1 MIKAYEHTASYDST
15 IANYMNE
22 RFNGGFGKKRFI
34 VGQKVFQTRYGEN
47 PHQSGALYE
56 FASFWQKHFVQ
67 KKGEASFNNLTDMNA
82 AVKIA
87 TAFGKDSKAVCI
99 VKHGN
104 PCGFALKDTLLD
116 SYKAALQ
123 CDNISAY
130 GGVAA
135 INGEVGLELT
145 KEINKMFIEVLVA
158 RGITQEALDVF
169 ASKKRMKIFIQ
180 TAPLPQDE
188 YDFKHIQGGFVFQNS
203 DCVRKEEIMESSL
216 KTKKAPDST
225 QQRDLEIAYLIA
237 ALTKSNC
244 VVYVKD
250 STLVAIGMGM
260 TSRVDAARAA
270 FAKAKDMGLDLQ
282 GCVCASEAF
291 FPFRD
296 SVDMA
301 HKMGVSAIIQPGGSI
316 RDDEVIEACDEY
328 GIAMLFTHTRHF
340 LH

>member
-1 MIKAYEHTASYDST
+1 MIHPIADCEHPLLCVA
-15 IANYMNE
+15 
-22 RFNGGFGKKRFI
+22 
-34 VGQKVFQTRYGEN
+34 
-47 PHQSGALYE
+47 
-56 FASFWQKHFVQ
+56 
-67 KKGEASFNNLTDMNA
+67 
-82 AVKIA
+82 
-87 TAFGKDSKAVCI
+87 KD
-99 VKHGN
+99 
-104 PCGFALKDTLLD
+104 
-116 SYKAALQ
+116 
-123 CDNISAY
+123 
-130 GGVAA
+130 
-135 INGEVGLELT
+135 
-145 KEINKMFIEVLVA
+145 
-158 RGITQEALDVF
+158 ITQEALDVF

-203 DCVRKEEIMESSL
+203 DCVKKEEIMESSL

-301 HKMGVSAIIQPGGSI
+301 HQMGVSAIIQPGGSI